1 MCSWGEE
8 PTVAHL
14 YKERDEYVE
23 ALEKAFTEGDLETA
37 MQTAWKVIEIDR
49 KVLNRALSEIP
60 DETEFLNHARTFLN
74 ESVNWLAWQSYGQGD
89 YDQALQLFQE
99 SLKLTTALHG
109 KKDWRTVTVLIAIAN
124 TRERAGMSVQQL
136 DRLAKADRLN
146 DSVVQACRAGKDRE
160 VKELLEG
167 KLAIHRKV
175 LGSEHPATDYSLINL
190 ARFHEDNSNFE
201 KAIVLFQESLEIR
214 QEIYGSQHPITADAL
229 IELAKCYGK
238 VGESEY
244 GKALSLTQKC
254 LEIRKQTLGQ
264 QHPEVATALL
274 WLAAA
279 RSGMGEEQEA
289 IVLLQQS
296 LAIRRNALPPQH
308 SDIIESLKCLAKI
321 HHDMGNNTKALPLV
335 QELCEILSE
344 VKGEEAPE
352 TVSGRKFLAKLQKLL
367 GI

>member
-1 MCSWGEE
+1 MTQEKQPHLATRCLGPIVLFLSMCSWGEE

-60 DETEFLNHARTFLN
+60 DETEYLNQARTFLN

-136 DRLAKADRLN
+136 DRLAKAGRLN

-160 VKELLEG
+160 VKELLEE
-167 KLAIHRKV
+167 KLAIHRQV
-175 LGSEHPATDYSLINL
+175 LGSKHSTTDYSLINL

-214 QEIYGSQHPITADAL
+214 QKLYGSQHPATAEIL
-229 IELAKCYGK
+229 MELAKCHRKIG
-238 VGESEY
+238 GIEHENE
-244 GKALSLTQKC
+244 LSLMLEC
-254 LEIRKQTLGQ
+254 LEIRKKTLEPH
-264 QHPEVATALL
+264 HPEVASALF
-274 WLAAA
+274 WLAGV
-279 RSGMGEEQEA
+279 RNSMGEQQEA
-289 IVLLQQS
+289 IALLQQS
-296 LAIRRNALPPQH
+296 LAIRRKILPPQH
-308 SDIIESLKCLAKI
+308 PDIIESLSL
-321 HHDMGNNTKALPLV
+321 
-335 QELCEILSE
+335 LSE
-344 VKGEEAPE
+344 MHQAMGTDSKTALV
-352 TVSGRKFLAKLQKLL
+352 RD
-367 GI
+367 